1 MSTTVGNGLTVDG
14 TVKASQATQAGEAVV
29 LGDDGLVPASLIA
42 SSGATIPY
50 FWINTEPTIV
60 TGLTASKTKHPM
72 KSGITIRKVLFGYTQ
87 YGYGVGTAF
96 YRVYSNPILIP
107 GIGPIAAIQPISAG
121 IPTAPTSYYMYEIK
135 MDVVQS
141 MLSEKVRTNL
151 RGVFTLQFNHS
162 ILGTGSVALDSD
174 LNDET
179 TDVEVNITDEGIE
192 VISGTLIV
200 YNKDNTLTEGDVYLN
215 LHNISRI
222 DEGWL

>member
-1 MSTTVGNGLTVDG
+1 MTTIGNDLTVDG
-14 TVKASQATQAGEAVV
+14 TITANQATQAGEAVV
-29 LGDDGLVPASLIA
+29 LGDDGLIPANLVA

-60 TGLTASKTKHPM
+60 TGLTTSRTKYSKKA
-72 KSGITIRKVLFGYTQ
+72 GITIRKVLFGYTQ

-96 YRVYSNPILIP
+96 YGVYSNPILIP
-107 GIGPIAAIQPISAG
+107 GIGPIAAIQPISAS
-121 IPTAPTSYYMYEIK
+121 ISTALTSYYMYEIK

-151 RGVFTLQFNHS
+151 RGAFTLQFNNS
-162 ILGTGSVALDSD
+162 ILGTGSVVLDSNN
-174 LNDET
+174 NDET